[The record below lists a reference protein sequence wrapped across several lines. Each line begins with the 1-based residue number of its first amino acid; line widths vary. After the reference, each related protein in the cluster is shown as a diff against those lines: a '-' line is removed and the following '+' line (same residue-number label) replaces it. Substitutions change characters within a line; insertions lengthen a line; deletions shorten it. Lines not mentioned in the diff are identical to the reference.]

1 MSYID
6 ILSLSVAYYRHDDRE
21 WWDAEPIGTPPNRY
35 SRYRSVAKATRD
47 VKLPQTILWW
57 PASQIFAD
65 STLGEDVSMTGPVW
79 TDKVDPTGNSGY
91 PYRIRGFALDSVGA
105 GVSNAEM
112 QLFRTSDDAYLR
124 SSFSVG
130 SSGQYDIGTDD
141 TTTAHYIV
149 AYRTGPDIEG
159 TTVNTLVGS

>member
-6 ILSLSVAYYRHDDRE
+6 ILVLSTAYYRHDDRQL
-21 WWDAEPIGTPPNRY
+21 WDVESLFGTQKNFTKLRNI
-35 SRYRSVAKATRD
+35 AMATRATAQCPGT
-47 VKLPQTILWW
+47 LTW
-57 PASQIFAD
+57 PAGQVFGD
-65 STLGEDVSMTGPVW
+65 STLGEDTAVAVTFDPR
-79 TDKVDPTGNSGY
+79 VDFTGNSGY

-124 SSFSVG
+124 SSVSVG